1 MHAFFFSENIETSLP
16 AGAAGWFPSTLDN
29 SPEFI
34 AWIVVKTLPQEEPK
48 VAVER
53 PSCRT
58 VGLQDRLRRTEQE
71 EKGEN

>member
-34 AWIVVKTLPQEEPK
+34 A
-48 VAVER
+48 
-53 PSCRT
+53 
-58 VGLQDRLRRTEQE
+58 
-71 EKGEN
+71 